1 VPCRILLP
9 VQVAVCCLLA
19 TIVVYSVRPRHSP
32 TCGRLRVLLAGLLM
46 GSTTYGKHVIFGNH
60 VSLQEQTNCFL
71 LGRALLAICT
81 QPKSCSPHC
90 RMRCCAQVLS
100 YPENSVGRP
109 LPMEADPDAMHDKDE
124 VCLCE

>member
-1 VPCRILLP
+1 
-9 VQVAVCCLLA
+9 
-19 TIVVYSVRPRHSP
+19 
-32 TCGRLRVLLAGLLM
+32 M
-46 GSTTYGKHVIFGNH
+46 GALQHGKHVSLEIH
-60 VSLQEQTNCFL
+60 VPLRNANQTNRFIFI
-71 LGRALLAICT
+71 RAMLAKCT

-124 VCLCE
+124 VCFCE